1 MPRAQRLAALALV
14 ALVAAA
20 GVARGQ
26 EALDD
31 EPLRRLDPDT
41 LAGGDY
47 GGTEPQ
53 PLAGGTYGREPQAA
67 PRAAVE
73 EPLTTQLQIG
83 DPLAGSR
90 AGFGA
95 PPRGP
100 RARRLADEPYSPT
113 GIRAGAF
120 ILRPTLEST
129 AGYDTNPNEVKTGG
143 KGSAYGRLRGDLDA
157 VSDWSRHQLDVRLSG
172 QIRKFTNAPD
182 IGLEPQASATVD
194 GRIDVTADTQIVT
207 QLRASI
213 TTSSPGD
220 PETATD
226 VDGDEIQK
234 SYGATLG
241 VAKRFNRFSLQLDGL
256 VDRYLYDD
264 SKLLDGSELDNS
276 DRIYNAYEVR
286 LRGAY
291 ELSPRL
297 QPFAE
302 IAVDTRDYDKRFE
315 RLEDAEGNPVN
326 GKKLGSDGYAL
337 RAGAKFE
344 ATRLITGEL
353 ALGYGRQTPKEK
365 SLDPVEGL
373 LIDGSIAWVPT
384 ALTTVRLNARSALQE
399 TNLTGASGV
408 LTRSVGVAVEHA
420 LRRNVLLTARATV
433 ERLNYKGIGRV
444 DDAVTL
450 ALEGEYRLN
459 RSLSL
464 IGSFQ
469 HEKLASS
476 ESGEGYSSSII
487 EVGLRLRR

>member
-53 PLAGGTYGREPQAA
+53 PLAGGAYGREPQAA
-67 PRAAVE
+67 PRAAAVE

-90 AGFGA
+90 AGLGA
-95 PPRGP
+95 PPRVP

-129 AGYDTNPNEVKTGG
+129 AGYDTNPNEVKSGG

-157 VSDWSRHQLDVRLSG
+157 VSDWSRHQLEVRLSG
-172 QIRKFTNAPD
+172 QIRKFTNAPE

-194 GRIDVTADTQIVT
+194 GRIDVTDDTQIVT

-220 PETATD
+220 PETPTD

-256 VDRYLYDD
+256 FDRYLYDD
-264 SKLLDGSELDNS
+264 SPLQGGGKLDNS

-302 IAVDTRDYDKRFE
+302 IAVDTRDYDRSVDDGGV
-315 RLEDAEGNPVN
+315 RR
-326 GKKLGSDGYAL
+326 GSDGYAL

-353 ALGYGRQTPKEK
+353 ALGYGRQTPKDN

-399 TNLTGASGV
+399 TNLSGASGV

-433 ERLNYKGIGRV
+433 ERLDYRGIGRI

>member
-67 PRAAVE
+67 PRAGVE
-73 EPLTTQLQIG
+73 EPLATQLQIG

-90 AGFGA
+90 AGLGA
-95 PPRGP
+95 PPRAP

-113 GIRAGAF
+113 GVRAGAF

-129 AGYDTNPNEVKTGG
+129 AGYDTNPNEVKSGG

-157 VSDWSRHQLDVRLSG
+157 VSDWSRHQLEVRLSG
-172 QIRKFTNAPD
+172 QIRKFTNAPE

-194 GRIDVTADTQIVT
+194 GRIDVTDDTQIVT

-220 PETATD
+220 PETEND

-302 IAVDTRDYDKRFE
+302 IAVDTRDYDKR
-315 RLEDAEGNPVN
+315 EDDA
-326 GKKLGSDGYAL
+326 GKTLGSSGYAL

-353 ALGYGRQTPKEK
+353 ALGYGRQTPKEN

-444 DDAVTL
+444 DDALTL